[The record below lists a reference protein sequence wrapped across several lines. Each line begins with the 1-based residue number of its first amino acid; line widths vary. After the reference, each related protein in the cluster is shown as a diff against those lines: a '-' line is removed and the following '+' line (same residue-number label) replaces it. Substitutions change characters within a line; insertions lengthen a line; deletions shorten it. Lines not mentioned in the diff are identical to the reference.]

1 LSKGFRARGVDL
13 KGFRLLVGEPP
24 GIIGGTMDVGISIS
38 IAVGVVTLVALVG
51 SMFYWAGKVIERM
64 DALAARMDTM
74 SERMDTMSERMDTM
88 SERMDAQ
95 GAQLGARIDAQA
107 AQLGARIDAQGAR
120 LDARIDA
127 LAVVVAE
134 TRRELLAAIAY
145 HEHDTDGT
153 VRFRVPP
160 AP

>member
-1 LSKGFRARGVDL
+1 
-13 KGFRLLVGEPP
+13 
-24 GIIGGTMDVGISIS
+24 MDVGIAIS

-64 DALAARMDTM
+64 DALAARMDTLAGRIDTL
-74 SERMDTMSERMDTM
+74 SERTDTLSGRVDTLSE
-88 SERMDAQ
+88 
-95 GAQLGARIDAQA
+95 
-107 AQLGARIDAQGAR
+107 RIDAQGAR

-127 LAVVVAE
+127 LAATVAD